1 MYNLG
6 MKQKI
11 FFTLFILVGL
21 FVFRTNAYAEKIDSF
36 DVNIVAHK
44 DGTMSVEETIN
55 YDFEHA
61 DRHGIFRYIPL
72 YSKVG
77 DLYRVIKIEN
87 VEVERSGEEE
97 NFETTKSK
105 EQIYFKIG
113 NANKEITGKH
123 TYRISY
129 TVENGIGSNYET
141 HDEIYW
147 NVTGNDWLLQIEKA
161 SVNLTTDFGASTNRV
176 ACFTRDATFNA
187 QFCTFPKDLYNPVT
201 TTNALNP
208 GEGLTVVYGFPI
220 NTFPKSILL
229 KELPKTNGEKI
240 AGFIFKNL
248 GIIYLIINL
257 LIPAMIFFWYKRF
270 KNKKR
275 FGKPIVN
282 FDIPKNEKGERL
294 APALVGT
301 IDTARLERD
310 DVVATLFDLAIRKY
324 IKLEEI
330 KNKKALAPDK
340 VTQKIIKL
348 KDKDSNLTKFEEE
361 LYDRLFE
368 SGNEVDAQNLKKDFY
383 KTYSDMEDSI
393 FKSLVEEKYYI
404 RNPKVQRGF
413 LLVFGIMAIFTS
425 NVILGGTLIYLSRK
439 LIGRTAVGDQLD
451 FKIDGLKLFLKSMDR
466 NYKWQ
471 AEKFYTVEQMIPYAM
486 SLGYIDKFMEQLK
499 IIKPDYNPTWYHG
512 YRGGFYAS
520 YGSFF
525 SGVSSN
531 MTTSAPSSSS
541 GFSGGS
547 SGGGGGGGGGGSW

>member
-1 MYNLG
+1 

-11 FFTLFILVGL
+11 LIFIFALFAFFNLKT
-21 FVFRTNAYAEKIDSF
+21 AAHAEKIDSF
-36 DVNIVAHK
+36 DVDIVAHK
-44 DGTMSVEETIN
+44 DGMMDVTETIQYN
-55 YDFEHA
+55 FEYG

-72 YSKVG
+72 SSRVG

-87 VEVERSGEEE
+87 VKVERNGEEE

-113 NANKEITGKH
+113 NANKEISGKH
-123 TYRISY
+123 TYKISY
-129 TVENGIGSNYET
+129 TVANGIGSNYET

-147 NVTGNDWLLQIEKA
+147 NVTGNDWQVPIEKA
-161 SVNLTTDFGASTNRV
+161 SVNLTTDFNVSTNRV
-176 ACFTRDATFNA
+176 ACFTRDTTFNA
-187 QFCTFPKDLYNPVT
+187 QFCIFPPGKYNPVT
-201 TTNALNP
+201 ITNTLNP
-208 GEGLTVVYGFPI
+208 GEGLTVVYGFPA
-220 NTFPKSILL
+220 NTFPKSTLL
-229 KELPKTNGEKI
+229 KELPKSNGEKI
-240 AGFIFKNL
+240 AGFILKNL
-248 GIIYLIINL
+248 GIIYLIINIF
-257 LIPAMIFFWYKRF
+257 IPSMIFFWYKRF

-275 FGKPIVN
+275 FGKPAVN
-282 FDIPKNEKGERL
+282 FDIPKNEEGERL
-294 APALVGT
+294 APALAGT

-330 KNKKALAPDK
+330 KNKKSLAPDK

-348 KDKDSNLTKFEEE
+348 KEKDNKLSKFEEE
-361 LYDRLFE
+361 LYDRLFQ
-368 SGNEVDAQNLKKDFY
+368 SGNEVDAQTLKKDFY
-383 KTYSDMEDSI
+383 KTYSDMEESI
-393 FKSLVEEKYYI
+393 FKSLVEKKYYVK
-404 RNPKVQRGF
+404 NPKVQRGL

-425 NVILGGTLIYLSRK
+425 NIILGVVLIYLSRK
-439 LIGRTAVGDQLD
+439 LIGRTALGDELD

-471 AEKFYTVEQMIPYAM
+471 AEKFYTVEAMIPYAM

-499 IIKPDYNPTWYHG
+499 LIKPDYNPTWYHG
-512 YRGGFYAS
+512 YNAGFYHS
-520 YGSFF
+520 YGSFL
-525 SGVSSN
+525 SGMSSN